1 MSATGFGMPPSPF
14 PMMGMQQMP
23 PMGQP
28 QPQSNTLYVGDIPK
42 EASQQEIWQHFLQWG
57 NVMGVQLVNRS
68 NNNESANFAFVTFG
82 SSAEA
87 SNARER
93 SDHSVLLG
101 KEIRVQF
108 KTNAAEFSAD
118 ANLFFNNLSKN
129 MSAKALESECENF
142 GRVMSCKLKYDSDGI
157 PIGYG
162 YVQFEDKED
171 AARCIEGLN
180 GKILND
186 KAISVS
192 KFVQRSK
199 RAANLNPNKNLFIR
213 NFPIDWDEPRIN
225 MFIGE
230 TFQKFGETQSVGICK
245 DKIRE
250 RYYAFVAYYNEDEAR
265 AAYDE
270 LNDEQIPGYEEKLY
284 VNFAK
289 SKRQF
294 KMEQLQK
301 FIQQPTNL
309 YIKWLRADATQEEIQ
324 NAFELF
330 GTVTSV
336 CLKENITS
344 TMTANLPQNYALNF
358 AFVNYAN
365 PDDAKT
371 ALTMGKN
378 DDIIKDLLDPEW
390 HKTKQEFLYY
400 AQNKTHRLSYLKA
413 KRKKK
418 NQISS
423 FGHMATLMEQLQNN
437 PSIQKQLMK
446 ILQSQGVQLPGGT
459 KGPMG
464 NFPGGFGD
472 FGGNGGSP
480 GFGNGNTPMPN
491 QPFSTRPPKPYG
503 NDFNKDSYSKYGPK
517 DGSKYGD
524 NKYGDNKSE
533 RGGRGGRGGYG
544 GGDRGGFNN
553 NMNSMMNN
561 MNSGNMMNNMNKMGM
576 NSMSNMMSNM
586 NNFNNMNTA
595 MGGQGGIPGMPH
607 NMQNMMGM
615 GNNLNM
621 NQGGRSG
628 MNSANNYFGS
638 GQKSGMDNFQSKNPQ
653 QQQPQMGGMYPGQQ
667 GSPAVRDYEWL
678 KNNEEEF
685 MSLSPSDQKT
695 ILGNT
700 LYPKISQLLNNDES
714 MVPKVTGMLV
724 DMDTLSVADIR
735 YMIDS
740 ADELRARVQEAIEIF
755 QDENRNEMSMG
766 GMGDYN

>member
-1 MSATGFGMPPSPF
+1 
-14 PMMGMQQMP
+14 
-23 PMGQP
+23 MGQA

-68 NNNESANFAFVTFG
+68 NNADSSNFAFVTFG
-82 SSAEA
+82 SNAEA

-108 KTNAAEFSAD
+108 KTNAGEFQAD
-118 ANLFFNNLSKN
+118 ANLFFNNLSKS

-142 GRVMSCKLKYDSDGI
+142 GRVMSCKLKYDSDGV

-199 RAANLNPNKNLFIR
+199 RAANLNPNLNLYIR
-213 NFPIDWDEPRIN
+213 NFPADWDEPKIN
-225 MFIGE
+225 SFIGD
-230 TFQKFGETQSVGICK
+230 TFKKFGETQSIGICK
-245 DKIRE
+245 DKIRS
-250 RYYAFVAYYNEDEAR
+250 RYYAFVAYFNEDEAR
-265 AAYDE
+265 AANDE
-270 LNDEQIPGYEEKLY
+270 LNDEQIPGYEEKLF

-309 YIKWLRADATQEEIQ
+309 YIKWLRSDATKEQIQ
-324 NAFELF
+324 NAFEIF

-336 CLKENITS
+336 CLKENITNTTL
-344 TMTANLPQNYALNF
+344 TMNANLPQNYALNF

-371 ALTMGKN
+371 ALTWGKN
-378 DDIIKDLLDPEW
+378 NDIIKDLLDPEW

-418 NQISS
+418 NQMSS
-423 FGHMATLMEQLQNN
+423 FENMATLMEQLQTN
-437 PSIQKQLMK
+437 PAIQKQLMK
-446 ILQSQGVQLPGGT
+446 LLESQGVQLPGGT

-464 NFPGGFGD
+464 NFFGGSEGFGGSGGFG
-472 FGGNGGSP
+472 S
-480 GFGNGNTPMPN
+480 GNTPMPN
-491 QPFSTRPPKPYG
+491 QPFSTRPPKQWGNDYG
-503 NDFNKDSYSKYGPK
+503 NKESYSKYGPR
-517 DGSKYGD
+517 DGGNKYG
-524 NKYGDNKSE
+524 GDNKSG
-533 RGGRGGRGGYG
+533 RGGFGGGRGGK
-544 GGDRGGFNN
+544 DQGGFNN
-553 NMNSMMNN
+553 NMNFMMNN
-561 MNSGNMMNNMNKMGM
+561 MGMNAFSQNKMGMGNMMNNMGNFGG
-576 NSMSNMMSNM
+576 MSNPMS
-586 NNFNNMNTA
+586 A
-595 MGGQGGIPGMPH
+595 QGITGIPGMPH
-607 NMQNMMGM
+607 NMPNMMGM
-615 GNNLNM
+615 GGNSTMGGNQ
-621 NQGGRSG
+621 NQGGRGG

-638 GQKSGMDNFQSKNPQ
+638 SGQKSTMDNFQKSNSQ
-653 QQQPQMGGMYPGQQ
+653 QGSNQMGGMYPGM
-667 GSPAVRDYEWL
+667 SNTTPAVRDYEWL

-685 MSLSPSDQKT
+685 MSLSSSDQKT

-700 LYPKISQLLNNDES
+700 LYPKISQLLNGDES

-755 QDENRNEMSMG
+755 QDENRNDGMG
-766 GMGDYN
+766 MGGDYN